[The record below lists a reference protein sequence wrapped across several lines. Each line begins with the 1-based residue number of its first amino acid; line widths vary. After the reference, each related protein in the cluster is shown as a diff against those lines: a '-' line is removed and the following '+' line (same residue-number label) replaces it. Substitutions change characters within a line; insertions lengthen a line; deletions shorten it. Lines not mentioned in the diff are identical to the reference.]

1 MRIYSNIPVTF
12 AVEDSQ
18 HYDVIYD
25 EYIYTNDGLFKKYKK
40 HFYQMD
46 ICEEI
51 EEYTMNNDEFF
62 VQKQEDKLNK
72 NKIITTI
79 PYKHYYVKRKTMTTL
94 IDDDLTFVKEV
105 DNDVFETHY
114 FVTDNSDYSM
124 FEKISSFLKN
134 NV

>member
-12 AVEDSQ
+12 TVEDSQ

-46 ICEEI
+46 ICDKI
-51 EEYTMNNDEFF
+51 EEYTMNIDEFF

>member
-12 AVEDSQ
+12 TVEDSQ

-46 ICEEI
+46 ICDEI
-51 EEYTMNNDEFF
+51 EEYTMNIDEFF

>member
-12 AVEDSQ
+12 VVEDSQ

-46 ICEEI
+46 ICDEI
-51 EEYTMNNDEFF
+51 EEYTMNIDEFF

>member
-12 AVEDSQ
+12 TVEDSQ

-40 HFYQMD
+40 HFYKMD
-46 ICEEI
+46 ICDEI
-51 EEYTMNNDEFF
+51 EEYTMNIDEFF

-79 PYKHYYVKRKTMTTL
+79 PYKHYYVKRKTLTTL
-94 IDDDLTFVKEV
+94 IDDDLSFVKEV

>member
-12 AVEDSQ
+12 VVEDSQ

-46 ICEEI
+46 ICDEI
-51 EEYTMNNDEFF
+51 EEYTMNIDEFF

-134 NV
+134 NM

>member
-12 AVEDSQ
+12 TVEDSQ

-40 HFYQMD
+40 HFYKMD
-46 ICEEI
+46 ICDEI
-51 EEYTMNNDEFF
+51 EEYTMNIDEFF

>member
-12 AVEDSQ
+12 TVEDSQ

-40 HFYQMD
+40 HFYKMD
-46 ICEEI
+46 ICDEI
-51 EEYTMNNDEFF
+51 EEYTMNIDKFF